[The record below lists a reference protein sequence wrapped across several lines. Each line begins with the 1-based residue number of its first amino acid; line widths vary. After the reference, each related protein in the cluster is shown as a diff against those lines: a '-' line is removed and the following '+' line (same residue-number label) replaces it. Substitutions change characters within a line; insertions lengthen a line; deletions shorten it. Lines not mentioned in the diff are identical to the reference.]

1 MRKEEQ
7 KIIEQLKQGNN
18 AAYKY
23 LYDQY
28 YVLLCSI
35 AYEFLKDYFLAQTI
49 VDDLILNLWQKRE
62 NLEISFLRSYL
73 VRAVRN
79 RCINHLNLEHERKE
93 IAFSLVN
100 PDDKERISHS
110 EGFEYPLGILM
121 ENELEEK
128 INQAI
133 ERLPEDCRQVF
144 KLSRFE
150 NKRYDEIAETLN
162 ISVNTVKY
170 HMKNALSRLH
180 KDLSHYLTLFFYCLL
195 SFFAEK

>member
-1 MRKEEQ
+1 MKQEEQ
-7 KIIEQLKQGNN
+7 KIIEQLKQGDN

-35 AYEFLKDYFLAQTI
+35 AYEFLKDYFLAETI
-49 VDDLILNLWQKRE
+49 VDDLILNIWQKRE
-62 NLEISFLRSYL
+62 NLEITFLRSYL

-79 RCINHLNLEHERKE
+79 RCINYLNLEQERKE
-93 IAFSLVN
+93 IAFSFIN
-100 PDDKERISHS
+100 PNDKERIFHS
-110 EGFEYPLGILM
+110 KVSEYPLGILI

-128 INQAI
+128 IAQAI

-144 KLSRFE
+144 TLSRFE
-150 NKRYDEIAETLN
+150 NKRYDEIGETLG

-180 KDLSHYLTLFFYCLL
+180 KELSQYLILILL
-195 SFFAEK
+195 GLISLFAEK